1 MLEEDNYDNEISDSE
16 VAFNVKVARRFDPKP
31 PVEVALE
38 VEGRA
43 EPAARQPPQPRGG
56 LPGKPRPRGEADIAG
71 VRGREDAGAGK
82 DGALAGQG
90 WQQVRAYSSSCVY
103 LDSLESFCIDTLT
116 PRLQVMASNPGG
128 LSP

>member
-1 MLEEDNYDNEISDSE
+1 MFTVEEDNYDNDISDSE
-16 VAFNVKVARRFDPKP
+16 VAFNVEVARRAEPRP
-31 PVEVALE
+31 AVEVALE

-56 LPGKPRPRGEADIAG
+56 LAGEPRPRGAEADLAG

-90 WQQVRAYSSSCVY
+90 WQQVRAYSLSFVY
-103 LDSLESFCIDTLT
+103 FETWL
-116 PRLQVMASNPGG
+116 NH
-128 LSP
+128 

>member
-1 MLEEDNYDNEISDSE
+1 MTQLQLLWFRVAFYRCNISCDIEEDNYDNEISDSE

-43 EPAARQPPQPRGG
+43 EPARQPPQPRG

-90 WQQVRAYSSSCVY
+90 WKQVRAYSLSC
-103 LDSLESFCIDTLT
+103 L
-116 PRLQVMASNPGG
+116 
-128 LSP
+128 

>member
-1 MLEEDNYDNEISDSE
+1 MSCVKEVSFDNEISDSE
-16 VAFNVKVARRFDPKP
+16 VAFNVKVARRVEPRP

-71 VRGREDAGAGK
+71 VRGREDAGTGK

-90 WQQVRAYSSSCVY
+90 WQQVRAYSLSCVRI
-103 LDSLESFCIDTLT
+103 F
-116 PRLQVMASNPGG
+116 G
-128 LSP
+128 LLAPSRF